1 MRRYLDIKIIAI
13 SSILLFLVILQV
25 SNVNAISTVTDRN
38 AKVKIKDYGVRGH
51 VFPII
56 EESLLEIIMAKLQ
69 IAKQN
74 GILEKMQEEFK
85 NKVQQKIS
93 RPTAILALAE
103 TNINRNWHYDPSF
116 IQKTDIKDQAGK
128 IIVKAGTSVNPLEK
142 ISWGEPLIFIDG
154 DDEQQI
160 KWAKLQIGRLVLT
173 KGNPIELRQELNKQV
188 FFDQGGMLTTR
199 FKIKAVPAIA
209 CQEGKLLKI
218 SEIKINVELQ
228 KSSIDF
234 NPCHKSTF

>member
-25 SNVNAISTVTDRN
+25 SNVNATSTVTDRN

-56 EESLLEIIMAKLQ
+56 EESLLEVIMAKLQ
-69 IAKQN
+69 TVQHN
-74 GILEKMQEEFK
+74 DDLEKMQEEFK

-93 RPTAILALAE
+93 RPTPVLAIAKA
-103 TNINRNWHYDPSF
+103 NKNRSWYYNPSF
-116 IQKTDIKDQAGK
+116 IQKTDIKDQTGS

-142 ISWGEPLIFIDG
+142 ISWEAPLMFIDG

-160 KWAKLQIGRLVLT
+160 KWVKLRIGKLVLT
-173 KGNPIELRQELNKQV
+173 SGNPIKIAKKLNKPV
-188 FFDQGGMLTTR
+188 FFDQGGVLTTR
-199 FKIKAVPAIA
+199 FKIKAVPAVIE
-209 CQEGKLLKI
+209 QEGILLKI
-218 SEIKINVELQ
+218 SEIKIN
-228 KSSIDF
+228 
-234 NPCHKSTF
+234 